1 MKNNIKLN
9 VISVA
14 IGLLSYNNLA
24 QAAWL
29 TIDPAN
35 IAQTTISA
43 ANSVITAA
51 QTMLTK
57 QATAINGQKIDQTN
71 TQLDV
76 LTQQSVNNELDADIR
91 RRVSGGTATMAEIA
105 NKMVPTL
112 AACVQASASVTGSP
126 KGAAGSAAN
135 KSSGGGSQGG
145 PKRSTEV
152 VSTATAQANVLKE
165 QKELGT
171 CAKELMGTAACPTNT
186 PAKYEKGDMQPRG
199 IKGNIESLPNDG
211 SQEMFN
217 NYTFSS
223 DGTGFKVAQKYAADM
238 AYYDKPKVPTPEQ
251 LKKNPAYAASYHSV
265 QTKLDAAHDSIIDIL
280 RQRRP
285 SETDVSSTAPG
296 KIWADVSNSD
306 YKKVTGLKT
315 KPGNKPS
322 LFEMLNYE
330 IRNDYLGNKDAKLDS
345 TEEVNKRLALNNFI
359 AWSQYQ
365 QQENTNILLSH
376 ILVQLTTPVN
386 KGQVDNEFQ
395 KTMSAK

>member
-14 IGLLSYNNLA
+14 IGLFAYNNLA
-24 QAAWL
+24 QAQWA
-29 TIDPAN
+29 TIDMAN
-35 IAQTTISA
+35 VVQNTMTA
-43 ANSVITAA
+43 AKSTITAL
-51 QTMLTK
+51 QTEYTK
-57 QATAINGQKIDQTN
+57 KATALNGQKIDQTN
-71 TQLDV
+71 TQLDI

-91 RRVSGGTATMAEIA
+91 RRVAAGTAEMASIA

-112 AACVQASASVTGSP
+112 AACVQASANVEGSP
-126 KGAAGSAAN
+126 KGAAAKAST

-152 VSTATAQANVLKE
+152 ISTATAQANILKE

-171 CAKELMGTAACPTNT
+171 CAKELMGTQACPTGT
-186 PAKYEKGDMQPRG
+186 TTKYEKGDMQPRG
-199 IKGNIESLPNDG
+199 IKGNIENLPNDG
-211 SQEMFN
+211 NQEMFN
-217 NYTFSS
+217 SYTFSS
-223 DGTGFKVAQKYAADM
+223 DGIGFKVAQKYAADM
-238 AYYDKPKVPTPEQ
+238 AYYDKPKVPTKDQ
-251 LKKNPAYAASYHSV
+251 LAKNPAYAASYHSV

-359 AWSQYQ
+359 AWNQYQ

-386 KGQVDNEFQ
+386 KGLVDNEFQ